1 MVRTDASPV
10 SWSPGRVRLRWTAAM
25 VVGEVMGLGGAGL
38 LALGATALV
47 GDAPPTPVVVL
58 MFVAMLAAGAVEGAV
73 VGGVQSLVLVRVLPR
88 VPRRPWVIATAVGA
102 LLAWLIG
109 AGVVMSLPENQAF
122 EDSLPLFMALGPV
135 LGGLL
140 GGCQWVVLRRH
151 VPGAAWW
158 VLANAAGWGLGLL
171 VGFGVPMSISEDTP
185 IALAAALALLTGAG
199 TGLAPGLVTAEALV
213 RLLRRGR

>member
-1 MVRTDASPV
+1 MVA
-10 SWSPGRVRLRWTAAM
+10 
-25 VVGEVMGLGGAGL
+25 GEVMGLGGAGL

-73 VGGVQSLVLVRVLPR
+73 VGGMQPLVLARVLPR

-122 EDSLPLFMALGPV
+122 EDSLPLFMALGLV
-135 LGGLL
+135 LGGLLGGLL